1 MKLIGPLTIHKLGSN
16 KSVRN
21 EENDDTL
28 IWQFKNEL
36 QITIHSTSQCSI
48 KSSVNKYST
57 WFTQCNTL
65 NLHTAVGL
73 CTILVIS
80 WVVLRKGVYALCT
93 KISIQKLI

>member
-57 WFTQCNTL
+57 WFTQSNTVFRVSE
-65 NLHTAVGL
+65 AAFGL
-73 CTILVIS
+73 TTIFIIS
-80 WVVLRKGVYALCT
+80 WVELR
-93 KISIQKLI
+93 

>member
-1 MKLIGPLTIHKLGSN
+1 MTNETDWTTIHKLGSN
-16 KSVRN
+16 ESVRN

-57 WFTQCNTL
+57 WFTQINTVFRVSEA
-65 NLHTAVGL
+65 AVSLKVKHGPSL
-73 CTILVIS
+73 
-80 WVVLRKGVYALCT
+80 G
-93 KISIQKLI
+93 